1 MSCERC
7 GGFKVFDYFYG
18 PMQCD
23 GFRCVNCGAI
33 TDMRIVMPAHP
44 RSDDSLRNRAKTG
57 RRVSL
62 FAHPGAA
69 DTGQADH

>member
-18 PMQCD
+18 PLPCN

-33 TDMRIVMPAHP
+33 TDMQIITPA
-44 RSDDSLRNRAKTG
+44 RTRTVESARNKMRFG
-57 RRVSL
+57 RRQPL
-62 FAHPGAA
+62 FAHSDAAPPGEVP
-69 DTGQADH
+69 Q